1 MVKQSKTVISQPHF
15 YKIHFTEFGQYSKCK
30 NSSANVRHIKLTFL
44 FEKKLSPET
53 EEVNMFNLVPIL

>member
-30 NSSANVRHIKLTFL
+30 NSSANVRHIKLTF
-44 FEKKLSPET
+44 F
-53 EEVNMFNLVPIL
+53 V

>member
-30 NSSANVRHIKLTFL
+30 NSFLPILDTKL
-44 FEKKLSPET
+44 FEKKNCLQK
-53 EEVNMFNLVPIL
+53 LKK